1 MLEKHRLPRKDFSG
15 FIKSLPF
22 AGDVNARYLSLPE
35 DELSSRIE
43 HELLL
48 VGALRLE
55 EGWLIAG

>member
-1 MLEKHRLPRKDFSG
+1 MMEKRRLPRQDFSA

-43 HELLL
+43 RELLL
-48 VGALRLE
+48 VGALRLQDD
-55 EGWLIAG
+55 WLLAG